1 MEVKALLSEEFSPNR
16 WILVNLA
23 HAIRNLVHYIVQTEF
38 LWIWHKLALSCGGED
53 HIWLF
58 FCDPPNHTSFH
69 PPPPIQVSGINIFLI
84 FTSLVCYHWI
94 LQNFIAFLRGKIK
107 LIFCRHRFL
116 CLDLWPKPWMFFHEQ
131 QRNLCFTKPL
141 FCKWCSEHCFAPQQ
155 LTMHLPPFWVFPFL
169 PR

>member
-1 MEVKALLSEEFSPNR
+1 MNSGEFGTRHQEFGALHRTN
-16 WILVNLA
+16 WISLNLA
-23 HAIRNLVHYIVQTEF
+23 QVGIE
-38 LWIWHKLALSCGGED
+38 LWWGD

-116 CLDLWPKPWMFFHEQ
+116 CLDLWPKPWMFFPWAAAKLMFYQ
-131 QRNLCFTKPL
+131 TPVLPMILRAL
-141 FCKWCSEHCFAPQQ
+141 FCSTAADNAPSSLLGFA
-155 LTMHLPPFWVFPFL
+155 FL